1 MDNKELNLNEM
12 EEIVGG
18 RGGSRT
24 MLPARKGFAVYRIQ
38 SGDCLSRIAGRYG
51 VSAKYLQSINST
63 IAEEVPS
70 RGLLCVHFPPS
81 SLPSFCPVPGLSRV
95 FRRLSC
101 PAAAAGHSPH
111 ASEDL
116 PRLPLILADAF
127 KDGSKPALQQHVP

>member
-1 MDNKELNLNEM
+1 MNNKELNLNEM

-63 IAEEVPS
+63 IHNINDITAGYYIYVP
-70 RGLLCVHFPPS
+70 
-81 SLPSFCPVPGLSRV
+81 
-95 FRRLSC
+95 
-101 PAAAAGHSPH
+101 A
-111 ASEDL
+111 
-116 PRLPLILADAF
+116 
-127 KDGSKPALQQHVP
+127 